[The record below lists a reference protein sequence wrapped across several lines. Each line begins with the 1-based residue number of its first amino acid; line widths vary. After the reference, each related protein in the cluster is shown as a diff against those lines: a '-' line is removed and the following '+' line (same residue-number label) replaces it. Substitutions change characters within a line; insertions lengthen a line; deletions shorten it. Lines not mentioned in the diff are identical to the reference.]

1 MCLKVNNRLECKVMV
16 WLKVIVYK
24 VRAMIAMCVYG
35 ESLVFH
41 ISESISKRE
50 MEQFVISSPMFV
62 LQFYFT
68 LKLALPYMVI
78 LVKIRLMN

>member
-1 MCLKVNNRLECKVMV
+1 MV